1 MSWTTPPKRAFIG
14 AATAEGGTKL
24 NAFDNALLKLGIGNV
39 NLVKLSSVIPAH
51 IEWME
56 KVHDV
61 PIGMLLPT
69 VYAHIESDEPGMTIS
84 AALGVGISKNN
95 EGGLIYEYSGYCTKE
110 EAEEMVRKM
119 VEEGFRQRGGWELGE
134 FKVASAEITVKDKPA
149 AAIAVVVMFPY

>member
-1 MSWTTPPKRAFIG
+1 MSWTTPKRAFIG
-14 AATAEGGTKL
+14 AAAAEGGTKL

-51 IEWME
+51 IEWID

-95 EGGLIYEYSGYCTKE
+95 EGGLIYEYAGYCTKE
-110 EAEEMVRKM
+110 EAERIVRKM
-119 VEEGFRQRGGWELGE
+119 VEEGFAKRGWELAE
-134 FKVASAEITVKDKPA
+134 FKAASAEITVKDKPA
-149 AAIAVVVMFPY
+149 AAVAVVVMFPY

>member
-1 MSWTTPPKRAFIG
+1 MSWTTPKRAFMG
-14 AATAEGGTKL
+14 AAAAEGGTKL

-84 AALGVGISKNN
+84 AALGVGISRNN
-95 EGGLIYEYSGYCTKE
+95 EGGLIYEYAGYCTKE
-110 EAEEMVRKM
+110 EAERVVRRM
-119 VEEGFRQRGGWELGE
+119 VEEGFANRGWELGE
-134 FKVASAEITVKDKPA
+134 FKVAGASITVKEKPA
-149 AAIAVVVMFPY
+149 AAVAVVVMFPY

>member
-1 MSWTTPPKRAFIG
+1 MG
-14 AATAEGGTKL
+14 AAAAEGGTKL

-56 KVHDV
+56 EVHDV

-69 VYAHIESDEPGMTIS
+69 VYAHIESDEAGVTVS
-84 AALGVGISKNN
+84 AALGVGISRNN
-95 EGGLIYEYSGYCTKE
+95 EGGLIYEYSGQCTRE
-110 EAEEMVRKM
+110 EAEEMVRRM
-119 VEEGFRQRGGWELGE
+119 TEEGFRQRGWELGE
-134 FKVASAEITVKDKPA
+134 FRVVSASATVKDKPV

>member
-1 MSWTTPPKRAFIG
+1 MSWTTPKRAFMG
-14 AATAEGGTKL
+14 AAAAEGGTKL

-95 EGGLIYEYSGYCTKE
+95 EGGLIYEYAGYCSEE
-110 EAEEMVRKM
+110 EAKEIVRKM
-119 VEEGFRQRGGWELGE
+119 VEEGFANRGWELGE

>member
-1 MSWTTPPKRAFIG
+1 MSWMTPKRAFMG
-14 AATAEGGTKL
+14 AAAAEGGTKL

-51 IEWME
+51 IEWIE

-84 AALGVGISKNN
+84 AALGVGISEGNQ
-95 EGGLIYEYSGYCTKE
+95 GGLIYEYSGYCTKE

-119 VEEGFRQRGGWELGE
+119 VEEGFAVRGWKLKE
-134 FKVASAEITVKDKPA
+134 FKAVSAEITVKEKPA
-149 AAIAVVVMFPY
+149 AVVAAVVMFPY

>member
-1 MSWTTPPKRAFIG
+1 MSWTTPKRAFMG
-14 AATAEGGTKL
+14 AAVAEGGTKL

-51 IEWME
+51 IEWMDE
-56 KVHDV
+56 VHDV

-84 AALGVGISKNN
+84 AALGVGISENN

-119 VEEGFRQRGGWELGE
+119 VEEGFEKRGWKLAE
-134 FKVASAEITVKDKPA
+134 FRVASASVTVKDKPA